1 MTKKKSMYVRQGVSV
16 YMCGPLSLFLSV
28 SCPSQSS
35 CPPALGSDYCRQA
48 AGMAGMRSDVN
59 ADIP

>member
-1 MTKKKSMYVRQGVSV
+1 MYVRQGVSV